1 MIYLDTKG
9 HLMSDQSIDELHAFA
24 QDIGLRREWFQD
36 KVIPHYDL
44 TSERMRTK
52 AQAAGARLVT
62 ERDTVRLW
70 RSPGTCFVCGSP
82 GGTFGPGRHVWLCH
96 QCDYED
102 YWRNK
107 AQVEIGREYVA
118 EIRAQG
124 GAMNG

>member
-1 MIYLDTKG
+1 MIYMDTKG
-9 HLMSDQSIDELHAFA
+9 HLISDQSINELHAFA
-24 QDIGLRREWFQD
+24 QDIGLRCEWFQD

-44 TSERMRTK
+44 TSKRMRSK

-62 ERDTVRLW
+62 VRHMVRLW
-70 RSPGTCFVCGSP
+70 RSPGNCFVCGNP
-82 GGTFGPGRHVWLCH
+82 LGTFGPGRHVRPCH
-96 QCDYED
+96 QCEHED
-102 YWRNK
+102 YWRNQ